1 MGRFAGIRNHEVD
14 IVVFLYG
21 FCHEPGRHVHF
32 RLLDGIPVEVEVARF
47 TVYGLHEYERNAGM
61 CLLHPFDEREKT
73 LSLNGQEEVV
83 VLRTYVSTNNYR
95 IDYDVEN
102 FNPVKMGNNSLV
114 LLNNS
119 DNSIT
124 IEIENL
130 SAEDYF
136 AEYEK
141 YTNSVDY
148 NAANELDGY
157 TYTYT
162 FLRGNNVYLRV
173 TKCITEDTA
182 SLGTLSYRMDYMIN
196 SIYIP

>member
-1 MGRFAGIRNHEVD
+1 MKQDEVLRYKILTIFLVIMLSIILLVFNIVALNNH
-14 IVVFLYG
+14 
-21 FCHEPGRHVHF
+21 
-32 RLLDGIPVEVEVARF
+32 RLETSPTTTTRTPLTTTTTKRVTNDY
-47 TVYGLHEYERNAGM
+47 T
-61 CLLHPFDEREKT
+61 FDEREKT